1 MSARI
6 GAAGEAVK
14 HLSWTNMK
22 EIVSGLTI
30 AAVEREVGLSKDVL
44 RVWERRYGFPSPMR
58 DAHGERLYP
67 PEQVRRL
74 RLVKRLMDQGLRP
87 GRLLGGAAE
96 ELEALAAGIA
106 EADPSPLWE
115 GQGDAEEL
123 LGCLRAHDA
132 AGLYRALQQRLAQLG
147 LASFVQDMI
156 APLATRVGEEW
167 ARGDMEVFEEHLFTE
182 VATRLLRQGILAVPP
197 GRGPAVLLT
206 TVPEEAHSLGLLMG
220 EAMLSL
226 RGARCINLGTQV
238 PLMDIARA
246 AGAYGADVVALSF
259 SSGFALRRIPE
270 LLQQLRGVLPKPVRL
285 WAAGAAVRR
294 LGAIDDVELLGSMEE
309 ALSAFDACL
318 PPDGAAARAS
328 KEDMTSR

>member
-1 MSARI
+1 
-6 GAAGEAVK
+6 
-14 HLSWTNMK
+14 MK
-22 EIVSGLTI
+22 ESVSGLTI
-30 AAVEREVGLSKDVL
+30 TAVEREVGLSKDVL

-74 RLVKRLMDQGLRP
+74 RLIKRLLDQGLRP
-87 GRLLGGAAE
+87 GRLLGGTAE
-96 ELEALAAGIA
+96 ELEALASGAMQA
-106 EADPSPLWE
+106 NPSPLRE
-115 GQGDAEEL
+115 GPDDAGEL

-132 AGLYRALQQRLAQLG
+132 AGLYRALQQRLAQIG
-147 LASFVQDMI
+147 LASFVQDAI

-182 VATRLLRQGILAVPP
+182 VATRLLRQGIAAVPP
-197 GRGPAVLLT
+197 GQGPVVLLT

-226 RGARCINLGTQV
+226 RGAHCINLGTQV

-259 SSGFALRRIPE
+259 SSGFTTRRIPE
-270 LLQQLRGVLPKPVRL
+270 LLHRLRGSLPRPVRL
-285 WAAGAAVRR
+285 WAAGAAVCR
-294 LGAIDDVELLGSMEE
+294 LRAIEGVDLLGSMDE
-309 ALSAFDACL
+309 ALSALDACV
-318 PPDGAAARAS
+318 PAAEQRPMQAQERARP
-328 KEDMTSR
+328 TR